1 MAQEQVGDG
10 FALHRAFKGA
20 HLVDRSFPGVGNNS
34 TDSGRG
40 LSGHPE
46 PGTELALPTPSWG
59 WGSQRVRHN
68 GSDLAGVHMEISARD
83 LWSQCRGFL
92 GRGASQCVLLG
103 RGVGWGGRSRGM
115 NQTHASLT
123 LNSSLHSS

>member
-10 FALHRAFKGA
+10 FALQRAFKGA
-20 HLVDRSFPGVGNNS
+20 HLIDRSFPGVGNNS

-46 PGTELALPTPSWG
+46 PGTELALPTSSWG

-68 GSDLAGVHMEISARD
+68 GSDLEGVHMEMPGTCRD
-83 LWSQCRGFL
+83 NV
-92 GRGASQCVLLG
+92 GASLEELPQCVLLG
-103 RGVGWGGRSRGM
+103 RGVGWGGRSRGR
-115 NQTHASLT
+115 NQTQACLT

>member
-1 MAQEQVGDG
+1 MGFSRPQSLGILCFHFMAIKHNIQPRRGKPSHTAALKAERVRGQRMAQEQVGDG

-20 HLVDRSFPGVGNNS
+20 HLVDGSFPGVGNNS

-68 GSDLAGVHMEISARD
+68 GSDLAGMHMEISARD
-83 LWSQCRGFL
+83 L
-92 GRGASQCVLLG
+92 
-103 RGVGWGGRSRGM
+103 
-115 NQTHASLT
+115 
-123 LNSSLHSS
+123 

>member
-46 PGTELALPTPSWG
+46 PGTELALPTSSWG
-59 WGSQRVRHN
+59 WGSQRVRHD
-68 GSDLAGVHMEISARD
+68 GSDLAGMHMEMPGT
-83 LWSQCRGFL
+83 CRASV
-92 GRGASQCVLLG
+92 GASLEEGPHSVFCWVG
-103 RGVGWGGRSRGM
+103 GWGGVGEAGGGIRPKP
-115 NQTHASLT
+115 A
-123 LNSSLHSS
+123 